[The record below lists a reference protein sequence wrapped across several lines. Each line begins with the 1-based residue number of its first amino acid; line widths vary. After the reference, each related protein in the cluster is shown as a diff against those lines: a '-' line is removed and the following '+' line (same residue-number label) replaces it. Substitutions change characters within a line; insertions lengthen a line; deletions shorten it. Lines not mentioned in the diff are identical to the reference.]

1 MPLHRYK
8 CLSCKNEF
16 EEIQKFSDEP
26 LKVCE
31 ACGAESLER
40 MRGKVSFLLKGGSWA
55 KDGYSATSV
64 PQAVDGGAPAAEGS
78 APDDTNF
85 KDVCDRT
92 RKAIIKREYGI
103 DVD

>member
-8 CLSCKNEF
+8 CQGCGNEF

-31 ACGAESLER
+31 TCGAEALER

-64 PQAVDGGAPAAEGS
+64 PTAVGGDGAGEQSG

-85 KDVCDRT
+85 QDVCDRT
-92 RKAIIKREYGI
+92 RKEIIKREYGI

>member
-8 CLSCKNEF
+8 CLGCKNEF

-31 ACGAESLER
+31 ACGAEALER

-64 PQAVDGGAPAAEGS
+64 PQAVDGEGPS
-78 APDDTNF
+78 GPQDDTNF

-92 RKAIIKREYGI
+92 RKEIIKREYGV